1 MDALQETVIRL
12 CEQGITV
19 KEIARRT
26 KISEQKAR
34 RILVT
39 VGLWSSPCSEMI
51 QQMCKNGK
59 SIDEIA
65 AMLNMSRNSVM
76 SYMPYRKCMYNAE
89 YPSEN
94 ALRIRACRAC
104 KEQKKKANN
113 Q

>member
-34 RILVT
+34 RILIT
-39 VGLWSSPCSEMI
+39 VGLWSSPRSEMI
-51 QQMCKNGK
+51 QQMYKNGK

-65 AMLNMSRNSVM
+65 AKLNMSRNSVI
-76 SYMPYRKCMYNAE
+76 SYIPYRKGMYNAE

-94 ALRIRACRAC
+94 ALRIRAC
-104 KEQKKKANN
+104 KERKKKANN